1 MADPDRREAMFYTP
15 MDESKVRCGLCNHY
29 CTILDGKTGIC
40 GVRLNEG
47 GRLYTLVYGKAAA
60 TGIDPVEKKPL
71 YHFHPGSSTYSIS
84 TVGCNF
90 RCRNCQNYEISQM
103 PRDHNRIFG
112 ENLPPEDVVEA
123 AKRYRCDS
131 ISYTYTEPTIFYE
144 YAYETARIASKQGLK
159 NIFVTNGYISE
170 EALKTVKPYLDAA
183 NIDLKS
189 FSDSFYREN
198 CGARLKPVLDSI
210 RLHRELGIWVEV
222 TTLIIPTMNDSED
235 ELRSIA
241 GFIKS
246 VGEEIPWHVSQFYPM
261 YRLLDLPRT
270 PVSTLKKARRIGLDV
285 GLRYVYVGNV
295 PGDEGENTYCY
306 NCGERLIRR
315 FGYEILENKIVDSK
329 CPKCGVEIDGVE
341 I

>member
-1 MADPDRREAMFYTP
+1 MIDPNRREAMFYTP
-15 MDESKVRCGLCNHY
+15 IEGSKVKCELCNHY

-40 GVRLNEG
+40 GVRINEA
-47 GRLYTLVYGKAAA
+47 GRLYSMVYGKAAA

-90 RCRNCQNYEISQM
+90 KCRNCQNYEISQM

-112 ENLPPEDVVEA
+112 EDLPPEEVVDA
-123 AKRYRCDS
+123 AKRYRCES

-144 YAYETARIASKQGLK
+144 YAYETARIASREGLK

-170 EALKTVKPYLDAA
+170 DALKTIKPYLHAA

-198 CGARLKPVLDSI
+198 CGARLQPVLDNI

-270 PVSTLKKARRIGLDV
+270 PISTLKKARRIGLEA

-315 FGYEILENKIVDSK
+315 FGYEILENKIADSK
-329 CPKCGVEIDGVE
+329 CPKCGVAIDGVE

>member
-1 MADPDRREAMFYTP
+1 MIDPNRREAMFYTP
-15 MDESKVRCGLCNHY
+15 IEGSKVKCELCNHY

-40 GVRLNEG
+40 GVRINEA
-47 GRLYTLVYGKAAA
+47 GRLYSMVYGKAAA

-90 RCRNCQNYEISQM
+90 KCRNCQNYEISQM

-112 ENLPPEDVVEA
+112 EDLPPEEVVDA
-123 AKRYRCDS
+123 AKRYRCES

-144 YAYETARIASKQGLK
+144 YAYETARIASREGLK

-170 EALKTVKPYLDAA
+170 DALKTIKPYLHAA

-198 CGARLKPVLDSI
+198 CGARLQPVLDNI

-270 PVSTLKKARRIGLDV
+270 PISTLKKARRIGLEA

-315 FGYEILENKIVDSK
+315 FGYEILENKIADSK
-329 CPKCGVEIDGVE
+329 CPKCGVA
-341 I
+341 

>member
-1 MADPDRREAMFYTP
+1 MIDPNRREAMFYTP
-15 MDESKVRCGLCNHY
+15 IEGSKVKCELCNHY

-40 GVRLNEG
+40 GVRINEA
-47 GRLYTLVYGKAAA
+47 GRLYSMVYGKAAA

-90 RCRNCQNYEISQM
+90 KCRNCQNYEISQM

-112 ENLPPEDVVEA
+112 EDLPPEEVVDA
-123 AKRYRCDS
+123 AKRYRCES

-144 YAYETARIASKQGLK
+144 YAYETARIASREGLK

-170 EALKTVKPYLDAA
+170 DALKTIKPYLHAA

-198 CGARLKPVLDSI
+198 CGARLQPVLDNI

-241 GFIKS
+241 DFIKS

-270 PVSTLKKARRIGLDV
+270 PISTLKKARRIGLEA

-315 FGYEILENKIVDSK
+315 FGYEILENKIADSK

>member
-1 MADPDRREAMFYTP
+1 MVDTDRREAMFYTP
-15 MDESKVRCGLCNHY
+15 IDESKVRCELCNHY

-40 GVRLNEG
+40 GVRINEG
-47 GRLYTLVYGKAAA
+47 GRLYSMVYGKVAA

-71 YHFHPGSSTYSIS
+71 YHFHPGTSTYSIS

-103 PRDHNRIFG
+103 PRDQNRIFG
-112 ENLPPEDVVEA
+112 EGLPPEEVVEA
-123 AKRYRCDS
+123 AKRYRCES

-144 YAYETARIASKQGLK
+144 YAYDTARIASREGLK
-159 NIFVTNGYISE
+159 NIFVTNGYISAD
-170 EALKTVKPYLDAA
+170 ALKTIKPYLHAA

-198 CGARLKPVLDSI
+198 CGARLQPVLDNI

-270 PVSTLKKARRIGLDV
+270 PVSTLKMARRIGLEA

-315 FGYEILENKIVDSK
+315 FGYEILENKIGDSR
-329 CPKCGVEIDGVE
+329 CPKCGAEIDGVE

>member
-1 MADPDRREAMFYTP
+1 
-15 MDESKVRCGLCNHY
+15 
-29 CTILDGKTGIC
+29 
-40 GVRLNEG
+40 LNEG

-60 TGIDPVEKKPL
+60 AGIDPVEKKPL